1 MMRNF
6 TLILVMCIVTISA
19 ASAQDWEKVL
29 MIGTNYSYSDLV
41 TNGDDDEIGA
51 AKWLSEKGGTYVGV
65 EQIWKSLN
73 GVDNLSIKLNDY
85 KAVWILLDKENP
97 TGVDNFIKSYTG
109 GEKGFLNESVLNALT
124 DYYKNG
130 GNLLLTTHGCILLK
144 DLGRMDR
151 YPEVTGFGSGTSN
164 DDTWDVN
171 VVFGTWT
178 ADAQAFDR
186 SDDPVFKDIEIIS
199 AFRPAQQGDRE
210 YKVFHLEGPGWK
222 EDHNCFWH
230 FDLPENND
238 NGNPEKYQLLYEA
251 YGVTPLAIWP
261 HITDYYGGGI
271 ARWDAKGDYKGK
283 CITIGMAAYEWN
295 QDSGTNPYQ
304 NNIEKLTENALAE
317 LAPKGSLDS
326 VQEIEN
332 DLVLKISYYTLQG
345 IEVNEPEESGIYI
358 IKETYPANRTV
369 YKKQFIIRH

>member
-1 MMRNF
+1 MRKF
-6 TLILVMCIVTISA
+6 TLILVMCITTLSA
-19 ASAQDWEKVL
+19 AFAQDWEKVL
-29 MIGTNYSYSDLV
+29 MIGTNYNYSDLII
-41 TNGDDDEIGA
+41 NGDDDEIAA
-51 AKWLSEKGGTYVGV
+51 AKWLSAKGGTYVGV

-73 GVDNLSIKLNDY
+73 GVDNLSIKLDDY
-85 KAVWILLDKENP
+85 KTVWIHLDKQGP
-97 TGVDNFIKSYTG
+97 TGIDNFREAYTG

-130 GNLLLTTHGCILLK
+130 GNLLLTTHGSILLK

-151 YPEVTGFGSGTSN
+151 YPEVTGFGNGGSN
-164 DDTWDVN
+164 DDTWDIN
-171 VVFGTWT
+171 VLFGTWT

-186 SDDPVFKDIEIIS
+186 SGDPLFKDIEIIS
-199 AFRPAQQGDRE
+199 AFRPAEQGGRE
-210 YKVFHLEGPGWK
+210 YKIFHLEGPAWK

-238 NGNPEKYQLLYEA
+238 NGNPAKYQLLYEA

-261 HITDYYGGGI
+261 HITDYYGGGM
-271 ARWDAKGDYKGK
+271 ARWDAKDDYKGK

-295 QDSGTNPYQ
+295 QNSGENIYR

-317 LAPKGSLDS
+317 LAPAGPVVS
-326 VQEIEN
+326 VGKIEN
-332 DLVLKISYYTLQG
+332 DPVLKTSYYTLQG
-345 IEVNEPEESGIYI
+345 VEVVEPYESGIYI
-358 IKETYPANRTV
+358 VKATYQSNRTE